1 MSHYTEM
8 KCKMLVKNEKDLIAA
23 LETVFGKGS
32 VQVHDK
38 GTNLGGGFDSA
49 GRNKTAHLVIKKETL
64 KKAALPGCYGWNDIG
79 YERGEDG
86 TYRLHADPADY
97 SKKTQDDVH
106 RTCTENVITR
116 VAKAKGYLIKKTI
129 LENGKVQLKATQL

>member
-23 LETVFGKGS
+23 IESTFGKGS
-32 VQVHDK
+32 VEVFDK
-38 GTNLGGGFDSA
+38 GTKLTGGYDQSGSK
-49 GRNKTAHLVIKKETL
+49 RTAHLVIRKETL
-64 KKAALPGCYGWNDIG
+64 KSKGIPGCYGWNDIG

-86 TYRLHADPADY
+86 TYILHADPADY
-97 SKKTQDDVH
+97 PQRVQDEIH

-116 VAKAKGYLIKKTI
+116 VAKAKGYMVKRDVLK
-129 LENGKVQLKATQL
+129 NGKIQLKATLL